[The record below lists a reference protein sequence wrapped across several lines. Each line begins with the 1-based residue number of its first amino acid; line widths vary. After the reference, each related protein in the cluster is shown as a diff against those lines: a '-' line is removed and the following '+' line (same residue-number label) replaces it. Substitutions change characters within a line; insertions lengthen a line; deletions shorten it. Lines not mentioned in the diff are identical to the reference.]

1 MVFLKMSQK
10 MRLVLL
16 LLGCINVA
24 PHAKATNGWE
34 IKRDKSSPEARL
46 STTLQIFIPKNGSI
60 WLHSGG
66 QNTFCQNLSP
76 RNLNLIYMSEFPKGT
91 PESFTCNVFED
102 GKECERTVNEQLIK
116 FNCKIWKS
124 VDSAGGGLETNV
136 HLKKPLE
143 TEN

>member
-46 STTLQIFIPKNGSI
+46 SNNVTN
-60 WLHSGG
+60 
-66 QNTFCQNLSP
+66 
-76 RNLNLIYMSEFPKGT
+76 IYP
-91 PESFTCNVFED
+91 
-102 GKECERTVNEQLIK
+102 
-116 FNCKIWKS
+116 
-124 VDSAGGGLETNV
+124 
-136 HLKKPLE
+136 
-143 TEN
+143 